1 MTDED
6 SLIKVMVD
14 ELNAILKYHEL
25 TNSMTCPKATDIV
38 SSITD
43 EEIVHFGEALYML
56 KKLNPKWVELVSK
69 GEQEAHDLVHTP
81 TSLITDMPS
90 A

>member
-14 ELNAILKYHEL
+14 ELNAILTYREL
-25 TNSMTCPKATDIV
+25 TTTITCPKATDLV
-38 SSITD
+38 NSITD
-43 EEIVHFGEALYML
+43 EEIVHFGEALYMV
-56 KKLNPKWVELVSK
+56 KKLNPKFEELVFK
-69 GEQEAHDLVHTP
+69 GEAEARERVHSP

-90 A
+90 I

>member
-1 MTDED
+1 VTDED

-38 SSITD
+38 KSITD

-56 KKLNPKWVELVSK
+56 KKLNPKWIDLISQ
-69 GEQEAHDLVHTP
+69 GENEAYVISHRLN
-81 TSLITDMPS
+81 SLITDMPS

>member
-14 ELNAILKYHEL
+14 ELNAILKYREL
-25 TNSMTCPKATDIV
+25 TTTITCPKATDLV
-38 SSITD
+38 NSITD
-43 EEIVHFGEALYML
+43 EEIVHFGEALYMV
-56 KKLNPKWVELVSK
+56 KKLNPKWVELVSR
-69 GEQEAHDLVHTP
+69 GEQEAHDHLHTP

-90 A
+90 I